1 VLAKASGEEAERGE
15 GEAPRGRADER
26 REAARARRDLAPLRK
41 EIEAAEEK
49 MRRFADLLA
58 RVDEALAK
66 PEAFAGDAAKAVEL
80 SRRRGELETALM
92 AAEELWLSLSSEAE
106 KVE

>member
-1 VLAKASGEEAERGE
+1 MRFLG
-15 GEAPRGRADER
+15 
-26 REAARARRDLAPLRK
+26 AATGNDT
-41 EIEAAEEK
+41 
-49 MRRFADLLA
+49 
-58 RVDEALAK
+58 
-66 PEAFAGDAAKAVEL
+66 GDAAKAVEL